1 MKLLFPVIV
10 YYYRFCGGIS
20 MKYVVKRPRLQ
31 SQFFVTLDRSLSEPH
46 FLQLEMEILYNS
58 QDSKSN
64 ETYIKALLT

>member
-1 MKLLFPVIV
+1 
-10 YYYRFCGGIS
+10 

-64 ETYIKALLT
+64 ETYIKALLTL